1 MKVQQDGHDNVM
13 QNAKIATKSH
23 NNKTAKSHSNKT
35 AKPHNSKSIQQQS
48 NKVTKQQ
55 SHTTKKHTT
64 TKDTQQ
70 KSTHQQNNKVMQQQ
84 SHGHDNVA
92 KCKNRAI
99 RNITSFMC
107 KQNTQEFLQTNNCAA
122 GRT

>member
-13 QNAKIATKSH
+13 QNAKIATKPH
-23 NNKTAKSHSNKT
+23 INKT
-35 AKPHNSKSIQQQS
+35 AKPHNSKSTQQQS
-48 NKVTKQQ
+48 NKVAKQQ
-55 SHTTKKHTT
+55 AKSHNKKT
-64 TKDTQQ
+64 TQQ
-70 KSTHQQNNKVMQQQ
+70 QRTHSEKFTHQQSNKVMQQQ

-107 KQNTQEFLQTNNCAA
+107 KQNTHEFLQTNNCAA